1 MRLRRAR
8 VQNYRSIKD
17 SGWFEIDDAKTILV
31 GPNEGGKTAVLRA
44 LEQLNPGHL
53 VRPLDPLRDFPR
65 SEYHRIQTGA
75 VRPDEVVVAE
85 AEYELDEDER
95 AMVAAV
101 SPLFSESRYYRA
113 VHLDNSITEQILHA
127 PTPPTVG
134 ALKDSLRRMAVHADP
149 RFPPQPGTGGLEGPA
164 MGPSDQLDR
173 LLDSLPDAHELTDYD
188 AQRLGNWLDVVVA
201 PYVAVDNET
210 EMSRLAALRE
220 AIGSVQA
227 HARVLDEFHR
237 RIPVMVYVSTYPSV
251 TPMLHLGHLADAVDA
266 GAIDEADDYNFGNF
280 CLLSLLRFS
289 ARQLSDLGKAQ
300 EPAFGDTEG
309 FERYRAQ
316 LDERDAALA
325 AASLY
330 LTNHIRAVWQ
340 PSDEAAEVGR
350 RSKRT
355 DYAIRIT
362 ADQQYLKVVVEDSL
376 GVQIELDQRSQGFK
390 WLVSFFVVFFA
401 QASDRTRQA
410 VLLLDEPGLSLHGLK
425 QREFRHTLSAL
436 GASNQLLFTTHS
448 PFLIGT
454 DELALVRV
462 VELADR
468 AVGTK
473 IRSDLAAEDPS
484 SVLPLREALA
494 YDLTSSLFS
503 AAKTL
508 ILEDLTDYWY
518 LSATAAMLED
528 AGMAT
533 LDKDIELIPVS
544 SVAKIVYF
552 STFLEAD
559 DLKVA
564 ALLDSDAA
572 GEHAELQQRLVESLG
587 SRRVLRT
594 KDSYEGPVS
603 GPRIEELLRETLV
616 SIGQQLGWEVG
627 EESARD
633 WGARPISEVFA
644 KVAGVEY
651 TPYRLAKEYVR
662 WSRDHRAA
670 DLTATERIQWMG
682 FIERI
687 NQAFA

>member
-17 SGWFEIDDAKTILV
+17 SGWFEVDDAKTILV

-75 VRPDEVVVAE
+75 LRPDQIVVAE

-95 AMVAAV
+95 SLVASM
-101 SPLFSESRYYRA
+101 SPLFGESGYYRA
-113 VHLDNSITEQILHA
+113 VHLDNSVTEQVLYA

-134 ALKDSLRRMAVHADP
+134 TLRDSLRRIALHVDARIPPLPPSAPGLDP
-149 RFPPQPGTGGLEGPA
+149 PPA
-164 MGPSDQLDR
+164 GPSDQLDR
-173 LLDSLPDAHELTDYD
+173 MLDTLPDTYELNAED
-188 AQRLGNWLDVVVA
+188 AERLSNWLEDVVA
-201 PYVAVDNET
+201 PYVARDNDT

-220 AIGSVQA
+220 AIGSV
-227 HARVLDEFHR
+227 HAYSQVLDEFR
-237 RIPVMVYVSTYPSV
+237 RRLPVMVYVSTYPSV
-251 TPMLHLGHLADAVDA
+251 TPMLHLGHLADAIDA
-266 GAIDEADDYNFGNF
+266 GAIDESDDYNFGNF

-289 ARQLSDLGKAQ
+289 ARQLSDTGKAQ
-300 EPAFGDTEG
+300 EPAFGDVAA

-330 LTNHIRAVWQ
+330 LTNHIRAVWE
-340 PSDEAAEVGR
+340 PADEDGEVSSNR
-350 RSKRT
+350 A
-355 DYAIRIT
+355 DYAIRIS

-376 GVQIELDQRSQGFK
+376 GVAIELDQRSQGFK

-401 QASDRTRQA
+401 QATDRSRKV

-425 QREFRHTLSAL
+425 QREFRHTLSKL
-436 GASNQLLFTTHS
+436 GGTNQLLFTTHS

-454 DELALVRV
+454 DELSVVRI

-473 IRSDLAAEDPS
+473 VRSDLSAEDPAS
-484 SVLPLREALA
+484 ALPLREALA

-503 AAKTL
+503 AQKTL

-533 LDKDIELIPVS
+533 LDEDIELIPVS
-544 SVAKIVYF
+544 ATAKVVYF

-559 DLKVA
+559 GLQVA

-572 GEHAELQQRLVESLG
+572 GEHAEVQERLVQALG
-587 SRRVLRT
+587 SHRVLRT
-594 KDSYEGPVS
+594 KDCYEGPVQ

-616 SIGQQLGWEVG
+616 TVAQQLGWDVA

-633 WGARPISEVFA
+633 WGARPIGEVFA
-644 KVAGVEY
+644 KVAGAEY

-662 WSRDHRAA
+662 WTRDHRAA
-670 DLTATERIQWMG
+670 DLTATERIQWMN
-682 FIERI
+682 FIERV
-687 NQAFA
+687 NQAFT